1 MDGTT
6 LLNFLS
12 VAIGTFGGIM
22 ASSRLTNYRIE
33 KLEEEVRKY
42 NNVKDRTT
50 KLEEYQKLQDEKM
63 KVANHRI
70 SDVEDEIKKR

>member
-1 MDGTT
+1 MDIW
-6 LLNFLS
+6 LNFLS
-12 VAIGTFGGIM
+12 VAVGTFGGIM
-22 ASSRLTNYRIE
+22 TSARLTNYRIE

-50 KLEEYQKLQDEKM
+50 KLEEYQNLQDEKI

-70 SDVEDEIKKR
+70 SDLERKDK

>member
-1 MDGTT
+1 MD
-6 LLNFLS
+6 LWLNFAS

-22 ASSRLTNYRIE
+22 ASARLTNYRIE

-50 KLEEYQKLQDEKM
+50 KLEEYQKLQDEKI

-70 SDVEDEIKKR
+70 SDLERRDK

>member
-1 MDGTT
+1 MDIW
-6 LLNFLS
+6 LNFLS

-22 ASSRLTNYRIE
+22 TSARLTNYRIE

-50 KLEEYQKLQDEKM
+50 KLEEYQKLQDEKI
-63 KVANHRI
+63 KIANHRI
-70 SDVEDEIKKR
+70 KNLEQRE

>member
-1 MDGTT
+1 MDGTV

-22 ASSRLTNYRIE
+22 ASARLTNYRIE

-42 NNVKDRTT
+42 NQVKERTL
-50 KLEEYQKLQDEKM
+50 KLEEYQKLQDEKI

-70 SDVEDEIKKR
+70 LDVEAEIKKR